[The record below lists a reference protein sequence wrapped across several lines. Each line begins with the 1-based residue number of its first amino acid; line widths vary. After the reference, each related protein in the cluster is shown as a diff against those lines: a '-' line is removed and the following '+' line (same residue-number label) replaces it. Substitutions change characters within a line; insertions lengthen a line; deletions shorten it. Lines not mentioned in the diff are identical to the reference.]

1 MSRRKP
7 VRLFRYSRQA
17 SAARTLRVL
26 RAAWPDTDFRLVPE
40 SGFSWGWNIRA
51 TLPSGQ
57 GGLVQRESLALIA
70 HHGAQARQ
78 SKES

>member
-1 MSRRKP
+1 MARRKP

-26 RAAWPDTDFRLVPE
+26 RAAWPDTDFWLVPE
-40 SGFSWGWNIRA
+40 SLGWGWNILA
-51 TLPSGQ
+51 TLQSGQ
-57 GGLVQRESLALIA
+57 CGLVQRESLAMIA

-78 SKES
+78 NKES